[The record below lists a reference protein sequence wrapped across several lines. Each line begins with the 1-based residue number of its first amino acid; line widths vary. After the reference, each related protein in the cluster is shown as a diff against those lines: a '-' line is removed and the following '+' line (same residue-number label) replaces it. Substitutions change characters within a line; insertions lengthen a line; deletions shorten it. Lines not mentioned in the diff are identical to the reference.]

1 MRIELQIAQM
11 WEEILGVHPVRVTDN
26 FFEVGGH
33 SLLAGRLLARVQE
46 RFHVNV
52 SRRAFFAAPTVT
64 GLATA
69 VVKRLVECSDA
80 GTMTRTLEELREL
93 SDEEARRR
101 LSDAGN

>member
-1 MRIELQIAQM
+1 MKIELEIAQM
-11 WEEILGVHPVRVTDN
+11 WEEILGIHPVGVTDN

-33 SLLAGRLLARVQE
+33 SLLAGRLLAKVQE

-52 SRRAFFAAPTVT
+52 SRRAFFAAATVT

-69 VVKRLVECSDA
+69 VVNQLVECADA

-93 SDEEARRR
+93 SDKEARR
-101 LSDAGN
+101 LSEAGN